1 MARAPTWVLPVEVHL
16 LAALRQPLPAVCI
29 PMARVPSWAIP
40 VEVHLLA
47 AAHHRAPRAVYIPIE
62 GELSWTLP
70 MIHRLHQLPPAPIPV
85 VRGPLWIVRALLLL
99 RQEVLPQQAAVRLPP
114 LPPAPIPVAR
124 GPLWIVPIVLL
135 PRAAVLLVLPVE
147 ALPWVAVRLP
157 PLPPAPILK
166 VKAPIWVLLL
176 VPIWQT
182 WALRLLP
189 RQVPMTRMPSRQ
201 SPSRVNPGRPGR
213 SC

>member
-16 LAALRQPLPAVCI
+16 LAAAHQRVLPAVYI
-29 PMARVPSWAIP
+29 PMARVPSWALP

-62 GELSWTLP
+62 GELSWILP
-70 MIHRLHQLPPAPIPV
+70 MIHRLHPLPPAPIPV
-85 VRGPLWIVRALLLL
+85 ARGPLWIVRALLLL

-114 LPPAPIPVAR
+114 LPPAPIPM
-124 GPLWIVPIVLL
+124 
-135 PRAAVLLVLPVE
+135 
-147 ALPWVAVRLP
+147 
-157 PLPPAPILK
+157 

-176 VPIWQT
+176 VPIWQA

-201 SPSRVNPGRPGR
+201 SPNRANPSRPGH